1 MGAVTKP
8 SADAPTVN
16 LTDTQV
22 RSRDR
27 VRDLAEVF
35 THQREVDAI
44 LDQFPEAFV
53 ALDAK
58 FLEPACGSGNF
69 LVEILRR
76 KLRLIEATDTDPGE
90 RYEHDLLR
98 AVGSIY
104 GVDISPSNV
113 AEARDRLMAGLLAYA
128 GWAARGLTPSASFR
142 DAAAC
147 IIEANIVVG
156 DTLNDA
162 DRIELCDWQA
172 VDGARF
178 RRVWSRALVPPAAR
192 DLFWEERIQD
202 LEPVHY
208 TALAATMP
216 GATAAGRR
224 TEGAR

>member
-8 SADAPTVN
+8 SSAAPAVN

-44 LDQFPEAFV
+44 LDQFPDAFV

-76 KLRLIEATDTDPGE
+76 KLRLVTAPQAVPIEQ
-90 RYEHDLLR
+90 YEHELLQ
-98 AVGSIY
+98 AVASIY
-104 GVDISPSNV
+104 GVDISPTNV
-113 AEARDRLMAGLLAYA
+113 EEARSRLTDALNG
-128 GWAARGLTPSASFR
+128 GASRSEGFR
-142 DAAAC
+142 SAAAA
-147 IIEANIVVG
+147 IVEANIVVA
-156 DTLNDA
+156 DMLNDA
-162 DRIELCDWQA
+162 ERIEVCDWQA
-172 VDGARF
+172 HPGGRF
-178 RRVWSRALVPPAAR
+178 RRVWSRALVPPADR
-192 DLFWEERIQD
+192 DLFWEEHIQD

-208 TALAATMP
+208 SQVAATMP
-216 GATAAGRR
+216 RPARR
-224 TEGAR
+224 NR